1 MIRVFLFFILFSQ
14 SLFGYNYDDLLLKA
28 QSSIFPK
35 IMLLDKKIKNKLVKS
50 KVIYTIVY
58 DENDYQTALHVKEYI
73 NTTFKGYFDTSKQ
86 FIYDNQIVKGNAGY
100 YVLTPFVLKAK
111 TAILVNRGFVPWH
124 GKRGEL
130 VNIKID
136 DQPTT
141 IEVGL
146 IKPKQ
151 RIELKQQALST
162 TFPILIQSL
171 DLNQLSQLSNY
182 QIIPMLAQL
191 DRDADNGFFRK
202 WKPFYGSVDKHLG
215 YALQWFLMALVLS
228 IIAIRL
234 LIKNSR
240 N

>member
-1 MIRVFLFFILFSQ
+1 MIKRSFILPGVLI
-14 SLFGYNYDDLLLKA
+14 SLTVWGLLSLGFWQLDRADEKRAIESAINVA
-28 QSSIFPK
+28 QSNPAQLVEADEILAK
-35 IMLLDKKIKNKLVKS
+35 EHYRVLL
-50 KVIYTIVY
+50 
-58 DENDYQTALHVKEYI
+58 
-73 NTTFKGYFDTSKQ
+73 KGYFDTSKQ

-234 LIKNSR
+234 LMKYSR